1 MYLVWWWW
9 CVRVAEYLCSAASI
23 RGATEGG
30 GGAVR
35 ARAPLA
41 FHSLAKDI
49 VLKLIHNT
57 FYTWN
62 KAIYYLILIITN
74 IPTPPLKIT

>member
-1 MYLVWWWW
+1 MYGWRNI
-9 CVRVAEYLCSAASI
+9 CAARHPSGVQL
-23 RGATEGG
+23 RG

>member
-23 RGATEGG
+23 RGATEGV
-30 GGAVR
+30 GAVR
-35 ARAPLA
+35 ARAPLE